1 MKVLFLDTPLKFS
14 LIPRK
19 YPLSNDVLFLYLRK
33 EINDVILTPDFTFVV
48 GEKLEITITTQPEE
62 FQILDKYEF
71 ELKNGDDTIYLGKIQ
86 ILKEATS
93 IQNFEY
99 EQQNGRFGY

>member
-1 MKVLFLDTPLKFS
+1 MKVLFLNTPLKIS

-19 YPLSNDVLFLYLRK
+19 YPLATDTLSLSLRK
-33 EINDVILTPDFTFVV
+33 EINNLVLTPDFTFTV
-48 GEKLEITITTQPEE
+48 GEKLEITITNQPVE
-62 FQILDKYEF
+62 FTILDKYEF
-71 ELKNGDDTIYLGKIQ
+71 ELKNGNEVIYLGKIQ
-86 ILKEATS
+86 ILKEGTS